1 MEKDAF
7 RKCIIISSVLLFA
20 ALVVILG
27 FCAVM
32 FHWYEL
38 PNEHN
43 TFLVSGTVTEV
54 YSPSSR
60 DSIIVVLEN
69 EEKLELVYPWGSQN
83 LYSSI
88 GYDDLQ
94 LADLL
99 EGEKVTCRRMDHL
112 SWAVKI
118 HVGDTVIDNSKLT
131 GHQMIVARVCIVVL
145 GLLMVAFLIA
155 GDVSYLKEQYKHCLK
170 TKKKQARK
178 EKRKLRKR

>member
-1 MEKDAF
+1 MTKDTF
-7 RKCIIISSVLLFA
+7 RKCIIISSVLFFA

-38 PNEHN
+38 PNENN

-54 YSPSSR
+54 YYAVPR
-60 DSIIVVLEN
+60 DKIVIALEN
-69 EEKLELVYPWGSQN
+69 EEKLELVYPWGYQN
-83 LYSSI
+83 LCSSI
-88 GYDDLQ
+88 GYDVSQ

-112 SWAVKI
+112 SWAVEI
-118 HVGDTVIDNSKLT
+118 YVGDTVVDNIELT
-131 GHQMIVARVCIVVL
+131 GHQMIVTRVGIVIL
-145 GLLMVAFLIA
+145 GMLMVAFLIA
-155 GDVSYLKEQYKHCLK
+155 GDVSYLKEQYKHYLK

-178 EKRKLRKR
+178 DKRRLRRS